1 MTSDARATVTIAVA
15 TALVSALLILTGMLS
30 QAAIGAGFIPLR
42 VEAAWTRAVTE
53 VAVRFVPADGIS
65 PDTAFVVPV
74 WLTPLTATM
83 IHGGWAHL
91 ALNLLMFVFC
101 GRETERALGVVGIAI
116 LYLVGAY
123 AAAAMQW
130 AFSPASAMPMIG
142 ASGAISAVVGAYAVL
157 FGRRRAQRMGPVP
170 AHIVHI
176 AWLAA
181 AWIGIQLLIGF
192 AGMGGVTVAIG
203 AHIGGFVAG
212 LVLARPLL
220 GWRFRRA

>member
-1 MTSDARATVTIAVA
+1 VF
-15 TALVSALLILTGMLS
+15 LTGSLAY
-30 QAAIGAGFIPLR
+30 AAIGAGFIPARIDGVALPAGLSF
-42 VEAAWTRAVTE
+42 AA
-53 VAVRFVPADGIS
+53 
-65 PDTAFVVPV
+65 PV
-74 WLTPLTATM
+74 WLTPLTATL

-91 ALNLLMFVFC
+91 AFNLLMFVFC
-101 GRETERALGVVGIAI
+101 GREAERAVGAGGIAI

-123 AAAAMQW
+123 AAAATQW
-130 AFSPASAMPMIG
+130 AFAPASAVPMIG

-157 FGRRRAQRMGPVP
+157 FGRRRAKRLGPIP

-176 AWLAA
+176 VWLAA

-220 GWRFRRA
+220 RWRYRRA